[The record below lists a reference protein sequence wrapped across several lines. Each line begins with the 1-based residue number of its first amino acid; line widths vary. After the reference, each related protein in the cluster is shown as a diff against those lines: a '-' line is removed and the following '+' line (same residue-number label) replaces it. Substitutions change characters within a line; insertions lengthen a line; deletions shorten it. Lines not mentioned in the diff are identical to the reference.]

1 MALTALDCD
10 DRVEQLI
17 ILTERL
23 TDLIARQSA
32 AFEARRPHEA
42 AQYVDEV
49 AKLANLYRHES
60 TRVRGNVALVS
71 GASLQR
77 RQRLVRATEAFD
89 AVLARQGRA
98 VTAAK
103 TVTEGLVRA
112 IAQRP
117 TASGYGPGAHG
128 AAYRTA
134 PRSHQPR
141 ATARR
146 RPGRGLS
153 PERRPR
159 SR

>member
-1 MALTALDCD
+1 MALTAIDCD

-42 AQYVDEV
+42 AQYVEEV

-60 TRVRGNVALVS
+60 TRVRANVALVS
-71 GASLQR
+71 GAALAR

-89 AVLARQGRA
+89 SVLARQGRA

-112 IAQRP
+112 IAQEVAEHRP
-117 TASGYGPGAHG
+117 NASGYGPGSQG
-128 AAYRTA
+128 AAYRQNGTA
-134 PRSHQPR
+134 ITLNQR
-141 ATARR
+141 A
-146 RPGRGLS
+146 
-153 PERRPR
+153 
-159 SR
+159 

>member
-112 IAQRP
+112 IAEEIAVQRP
-117 TASGYGPGAHG
+117 TGAGYGPGA
-128 AAYRTA
+128 
-134 PRSHQPR
+134 Q
-141 ATARR
+141 ATAYKQNGTAITLNQRA
-146 RPGRGLS
+146 
-153 PERRPR
+153 
-159 SR
+159 